1 MGKLLNIDAA
11 IIVFFM
17 LIFIP
22 PVVSGFVLS
31 KYVSGRIVEEK
42 TNKLYG
48 IANTLDKL
56 LISDYNTILEK
67 YNMQNASKEDKIKVL
82 SKELSP
88 VSDTVVSG
96 FKDTG
101 IGYYSRELDAIIT
114 YSPSE
119 KMNWTVGMPISKN
132 HNGREAMATKQW
144 ISYGGGGE
152 LIWGNGIAV
161 FFPIIRN
168 NESIGYIWAVE
179 LDENINK
186 ELFPMYVNIALAV
199 SILIGIGIAVFSIFL
214 SKYNDKKYIRSLN
227 DYIKCISLDNSIRLP
242 AMQGIYGEIN
252 NTINLLSNQFI
263 EQKEIETRMLKAENM
278 LVGSFITLSIA
289 HEIKNPLMSIKGF
302 SDLIK
307 ESSSD
312 NSIIKYTKIISDETE
327 RINKL
332 IGNLLSV
339 SKKNDV
345 INEKHCINNLINESV
360 SLLLPNFHR
369 HNVSYTIK
377 SNQDYYIICDSNRFK
392 QIILNMLLNSLS
404 AFDGRD
410 NNKIEIILS
419 DTAESGMLAV
429 SIKDNGCGIPDY
441 IMQDIFQPFW
451 TTKSNS
457 TGLGLF
463 IVKSFINSMGWQ
475 LQVSSLKDLW
485 TCFTITMPHIKED

>member
-1 MGKLLNIDAA
+1 MSKLLNIDAA

-22 PVVSGFVLS
+22 PVASGFVLS

-42 TNKLYG
+42 INKLYG
-48 IANTLDKL
+48 IANTLDRL
-56 LISDYNTILEK
+56 LTSDYDTILEK

-119 KMNWTVGMPISKN
+119 KMNWTIGMPISQN

-144 ISYGGGGE
+144 ISYGGGE
-152 LIWGNGIAV
+152 LVWGNGIAV

-186 ELFPMYVNIALAV
+186 ELFQMYVNIAIAV

-214 SKYNDKKYIRSLN
+214 FKYNDKKYIRSLN

-263 EQKEIETRMLKAENM
+263 KQKEIETRMLKAENM

-360 SLLLPNFHR
+360 SLLLPNFRR

-410 NNKIEIILS
+410 GNKIEITLS
-419 DTAESGMLAV
+419 DTAES
-429 SIKDNGCGIPDY
+429 
-441 IMQDIFQPFW
+441 
-451 TTKSNS
+451 
-457 TGLGLF
+457 
-463 IVKSFINSMGWQ
+463 
-475 LQVSSLKDLW
+475 
-485 TCFTITMPHIKED
+485 

>member
-1 MGKLLNIDAA
+1 M
-11 IIVFFM
+11 
-17 LIFIP
+17 
-22 PVVSGFVLS
+22 
-31 KYVSGRIVEEK
+31 
-42 TNKLYG
+42 
-48 IANTLDKL
+48 
-56 LISDYNTILEK
+56 
-67 YNMQNASKEDKIKVL
+67 
-82 SKELSP
+82 
-88 VSDTVVSG
+88 
-96 FKDTG
+96 
-101 IGYYSRELDAIIT
+101 
-114 YSPSE
+114 
-119 KMNWTVGMPISKN
+119 
-132 HNGREAMATKQW
+132 H
-144 ISYGGGGE
+144 
-152 LIWGNGIAV
+152 
-161 FFPIIRN
+161 
-168 NESIGYIWAVE
+168 
-179 LDENINK
+179 
-186 ELFPMYVNIALAV
+186 
-199 SILIGIGIAVFSIFL
+199 
-214 SKYNDKKYIRSLN
+214 
-227 DYIKCISLDNSIRLP
+227 
-242 AMQGIYGEIN
+242 GIYGEIN

-360 SLLLPNFHR
+360 SLLLPNFRR

-377 SNQDYYIICDSNRFK
+377 SSQDYYIICDSNRFK

-404 AFDGRD
+404 AFNGRD
-410 NNKIEIILS
+410 NNKIEITLS
-419 DTAESGMLAV
+419 DTAESGMLSV

-463 IVKSFINSMGWQ
+463 IVKSFIDSMGWQ
-475 LQVSSLKDLW
+475 LHVSSLKDLW
-485 TCFTITMPHIKED
+485 TCFTITMPYIKED